1 MKYNRLKITG
11 SSVYKMIYRLN
22 SLRAIHSFLL
32 VLFLLILSSC
42 YTYAQNANDTT
53 TNLTLRQCIDFAM
66 QHEPTTQ
73 QSVINVSIAKVNNA
87 INLAGWLPQANI
99 SANLIHYTTLPT
111 TFSNNSGTITKLQ
124 TGVINTVNPIGSVT
138 QTIFN
143 PSLLYAAKSAPL
155 YVQQAEQIT
164 DSTRIEIIAAVS
176 KTFYSLLLTLEQI
189 NVLKEDTARLT
200 KNVSDTYHQYVGG
213 IVDETD
219 YDEAV
224 ISLNN
229 SKFQLKQST
238 ESITPQYAMLKQVMG
253 YPPAKQ
259 FNVIY
264 DTARMMNDISFD
276 TTQGLQ
282 YEKRIEYQELMTTKK
297 LQGQLIDYYRKAWLP
312 TVGAFFDYDY
322 EFQNNSTGGL
332 FSQAYPYSYLG
343 LSLTMPIFTG
353 FARINSVKKARLQ
366 YQLLEWGEVGLR
378 SQIYTE
384 YTTALANYKSN
395 LYNLDISRENVALAK
410 KTYDIV
416 SLQYQQGVVAYLNVI
431 TAESNLITSE
441 ISYQNALFQ
450 LLSSKVDLEKSMG
463 VITVR

>member
-1 MKYNRLKITG
+1 
-11 SSVYKMIYRLN
+11 
-22 SLRAIHSFLL
+22 
-32 VLFLLILSSC
+32 
-42 YTYAQNANDTT
+42 
-53 TNLTLRQCIDFAM
+53 
-66 QHEPTTQ
+66 
-73 QSVINVSIAKVNNA
+73 
-87 INLAGWLPQANI
+87 
-99 SANLIHYTTLPT
+99 
-111 TFSNNSGTITKLQ
+111 
-124 TGVINTVNPIGSVT
+124 
-138 QTIFN
+138 
-143 PSLLYAAKSAPL
+143 
-155 YVQQAEQIT
+155 
-164 DSTRIEIIAAVS
+164 
-176 KTFYSLLLTLEQI
+176 
-189 NVLKEDTARLT
+189 
-200 KNVSDTYHQYVGG
+200 
-213 IVDETD
+213 
-219 YDEAV
+219 
-224 ISLNN
+224 
-229 SKFQLKQST
+229 
-238 ESITPQYAMLKQVMG
+238 MLKQVMG